1 MDFGGL
7 FVWRRVTRSRGN
19 LPIHLS
25 LFIHGSNRS
34 IDGVKMKSKPQDNLN
49 GIPQRLFFLRKKA
62 RLEQIS
68 MNGQTVYFGLNT
80 ISSFSKAVIKK
91 NGKRDALALQDLGIL
106 IKLNRGLRK
115 EAQKRKQ
122 KRKRSTHS
130 WISRNQ
136 NQRRMQGIFGETERF
151 QFDGNRTWGE
161 IRINRNPWKKF
172 SGHG

>member
-1 MDFGGL
+1 MDFGGRL
-7 FVWRRVTRSRGN
+7 VWRRVTRSRGN

-34 IDGVKMKSKPQDNLN
+34 INGVKMKSKPQDNLN
-49 GIPQRLFFLRKKA
+49 GLPQRLFFLRKKG

-68 MNGQTVYFGLNT
+68 IDGQTVYFGLST
-80 ISSFSKAVIKK
+80 INHSVIKK

-130 WISRNQ
+130 WKSRNQ
-136 NQRRMQGIFGETERF
+136 NQRQMQGIFGETERF

-161 IRINRNPWKKF
+161 IRINRNPCKKF
-172 SGHG
+172 

>member
-1 MDFGGL
+1 MDFGGRL
-7 FVWRRVTRSRGN
+7 VWRRVTRSRGN

-34 IDGVKMKSKPQDNLN
+34 INGVKMKSKPQDNLN
-49 GIPQRLFFLRKKA
+49 GLPQRLFFLRKKG

-68 MNGQTVYFGLNT
+68 IDGQTVYFGLST
-80 ISSFSKAVIKK
+80 INHSVIKK

-106 IKLNRGLRK
+106 IKLNRGLWK

-130 WISRNQ
+130 WKSRNQ

-161 IRINRNPWKKF
+161 IRINRNPCKKF
-172 SGHG
+172 

>member
-1 MDFGGL
+1 MDFGGRL
-7 FVWRRVTRSRGN
+7 VWRRVTRSRGN

-34 IDGVKMKSKPQDNLN
+34 INGVKMKSKPQDNLN
-49 GIPQRLFFLRKKA
+49 GLPQRLFFLRKKG

-68 MNGQTVYFGLNT
+68 IDGQTVYFGLST
-80 ISSFSKAVIKK
+80 INHSVIKK

-115 EAQKRKQ
+115 EAQKRK
-122 KRKRSTHS
+122 RSTHS
-130 WISRNQ
+130 WKSRNQ

-161 IRINRNPWKKF
+161 IRINRNPCKKF
-172 SGHG
+172 

>member
-1 MDFGGL
+1 MDFGGRL
-7 FVWRRVTRSRGN
+7 VWRRVTRSRGN

-25 LFIHGSNRS
+25 LFIDGSNRS
-34 IDGVKMKSKPQDNLN
+34 INGVKMKSKPQDNLN
-49 GIPQRLFFLRKKA
+49 GLPQRLFFLRKKG

-68 MNGQTVYFGLNT
+68 IDGQTVYFGLST
-80 ISSFSKAVIKK
+80 INYSVIKK

-130 WISRNQ
+130 WKSRNQ

-161 IRINRNPWKKF
+161 IRINRNPCKKF
-172 SGHG
+172 

>member
-1 MDFGGL
+1 MDFGGRL
-7 FVWRRVTRSRGN
+7 VWRRVTRSRGN

-34 IDGVKMKSKPQDNLN
+34 INGVKMKSKPQDNLN
-49 GIPQRLFFLRKKA
+49 GLPQRLFFLRKKG

-68 MNGQTVYFGLNT
+68 IDGQTVYFGLST
-80 ISSFSKAVIKK
+80 INYSVIKK

-106 IKLNRGLRK
+106 IKLNRGLRR

-130 WISRNQ
+130 WKSRNQ

-161 IRINRNPWKKF
+161 IRINRNPCKKF
-172 SGHG
+172 